1 MALAKKSYLFSA
13 ALVLALALPG
23 ISRGEVKGNCSQD
36 AENPPARGQMGSV
49 SIITTPE
56 KAVVYL
62 NGDKLGL
69 SPIDTAYPT
78 GRFSLTIMLNG
89 EELVK
94 ERVNV
99 CAGEKTSWEGSL
111 KMPYGSVAVKT
122 NPLKINAV
130 VYVDGEQ
137 VGTTKGGVLTINRLE
152 AGTRVFKITNGR
164 RRKEMSVNVL
174 PEETVDLNVDF
185 KK

>member
-1 MALAKKSYLFSA
+1 MALAKKLQILGA
-13 ALVLALALPG
+13 ALAMAFALPG
-23 ISRGEVKGNCSQD
+23 LALGEVKGNCSQD
-36 AENPPARGQMGSV
+36 PDNPPARGQTGSV
-49 SIITTPE
+49 SITTTPE

-69 SPIDTAYPT
+69 SPIDTAYPS

-94 ERVNV
+94 ERINV
-99 CAGEKTSWEGSL
+99 CAGQKTEWEGPL

-122 NPLKINAV
+122 NPMNINARV
-130 VYVDGEQ
+130 QVDGEE
-137 VGTTKGGVLTINRLE
+137 VGSTKGGVLTINRLE
-152 AGTRVFKITNGR
+152 AGTRVFKVSNGKR
-164 RRKEMSVNVL
+164 HKEMSVNVL
-174 PEETVDLNVDF
+174 PEETVELSVDF

>member
-1 MALAKKSYLFSA
+1 MSFAKKLHRIGA
-13 ALVLALALPG
+13 ALGLALVLPALVLA
-23 ISRGEVKGNCSQD
+23 EVKGNCSQD
-36 AENPPARGQMGSV
+36 PDNPPARGQQGSV
-49 SIITTPE
+49 SIVTTPE

-69 SPIDTAYPT
+69 SPIDTAYPS

-94 ERVNV
+94 ERINV
-99 CAGEKTSWEGSL
+99 CAGQKTEWEGSL

-122 NPLKINAV
+122 NPLNINAKV
-130 VYVDGEQ
+130 SVDGEE
-137 VGTTKGGVLTINRLE
+137 VGYTKGGVLTINRLE
-152 AGTRVFKITNGR
+152 AGTRTFKVSSKGKSR
-164 RRKEMSVNVL
+164 EVHVDVL

>member
-1 MALAKKSYLFSA
+1 MALAKISHLFSA

-23 ISRGEVKGNCSQD
+23 LSRGEVKGNCNQD
-36 AENPPARGQMGSV
+36 ADNPPARGQMGSV

-62 NGDKLGL
+62 NGDKLGP
-69 SPIDTAYPT
+69 SPVDTAFPT

-89 EELVK
+89 EERIK
-94 ERVNV
+94 ERINV
-99 CAGEKTSWEGSL
+99 CAGEKTTWEGTL

-122 NPLKINAV
+122 NPLNINAHIT
-130 VYVDGEQ
+130 VDGED
-137 VGTTKGGVLTINRLE
+137 VGSTKGGVLTINRLE
-152 AGTRVFKITNGR
+152 AGTRVFKISNGKR
-164 RRKEMSVNVL
+164 HKEMSVNVL

>member
-1 MALAKKSYLFSA
+1 MALAKISHLFSA

-23 ISRGEVKGNCSQD
+23 FSRGEVKGNCSQD
-36 AENPPARGQMGSV
+36 ADNPPARGQMGSV

-62 NGDKLGL
+62 NGDKLGP
-69 SPIDTAYPT
+69 SPIDTAFPT

-89 EELVK
+89 EELIK
-94 ERVNV
+94 ERINV
-99 CAGEKTSWEGSL
+99 CAGEKTTWEGTL

-122 NPLKINAV
+122 NPLNINAHV
-130 VYVDGEQ
+130 SVDGED
-137 VGTTKGGVLTINRLE
+137 VGSTKGGVLTINRLE
-152 AGTRVFKITNGR
+152 AGTRVFKVSNGKR
-164 RRKEMSVNVL
+164 HKEMSVNVL

-185 KK
+185 KR

>member
-1 MALAKKSYLFSA
+1 MALAKFSHLFSA

-23 ISRGEVKGNCSQD
+23 LSHGEVKGSCNQD
-36 AENPPARGQMGSV
+36 ADNPPARGQMGSV
-49 SIITTPE
+49 SVITTPE

-62 NGDKLGL
+62 NGDKLGP
-69 SPIDTAYPT
+69 SPVDTAFPT

-89 EELVK
+89 EELIK
-94 ERVNV
+94 ERINV
-99 CAGEKTSWEGSL
+99 CAGEKTTWEGTL

-122 NPLKINAV
+122 NPLNINAHV
-130 VYVDGEQ
+130 SVDGED
-137 VGTTKGGVLTINRLE
+137 VGSTKGGVLTINRLE
-152 AGTRVFKITNGR
+152 AGTRVFKVSNGKR
-164 RRKEMSVNVL
+164 HKEMSVNVL